1 MIQIAFSSTFKRSF
15 KGKVRVQK
23 DLEEKFWHRVEI
35 FKENPFDGR
44 LRTHKLSGRL
54 KDLWS
59 FSVEYDV
66 RVIFYFVDDG
76 KVVFVDIGVH
86 DEVY

>member
-1 MIQIAFSSTFKRSF
+1 MTEVSFSFPFKRSYKKRV
-15 KGKVRVQK
+15 KGRKE
-23 DLEEKFWHRVEI
+23 LEAKFWEKVELFI
-35 FKENPFDGR
+35 HDPFNKN

-59 FSVEYDV
+59 FHVEYDV
-66 RVIFYFVDDG
+66 RVVFYFADEAR
-76 KVVFVDIGVH
+76 VVFVDIGKH

>member
-1 MIQIAFSSTFKRSF
+1 MIEIAFENSFKRSYRRRIS
-15 KGKVRVQK
+15 GSRN
-23 DLEEKFWHRVEI
+23 RVERFKQKPDI
-35 FKENPFDGR
+35 FQNNPFEKS

-54 KDLWS
+54 SDLWS

-66 RVIFYFVDDG
+66 RVVFYFADEN
-76 KVVFVDIGVH
+76 KVIFVDIGTH

>member
-1 MIQIAFSSTFKRSF
+1 MIEISFSSSF
-15 KGKVRVQK
+15 KSAYNKRVKGRKELEATFWEKVE
-23 DLEEKFWHRVEI
+23 LFTH
-35 FKENPFDGR
+35 NPFDR
-44 LRTHKLSGRL
+44 NLRTHKLSGRL

-66 RVIFYFVDDG
+66 RVVFYFADEAR
-76 KVVFVDIGVH
+76 VVFVDIGKH